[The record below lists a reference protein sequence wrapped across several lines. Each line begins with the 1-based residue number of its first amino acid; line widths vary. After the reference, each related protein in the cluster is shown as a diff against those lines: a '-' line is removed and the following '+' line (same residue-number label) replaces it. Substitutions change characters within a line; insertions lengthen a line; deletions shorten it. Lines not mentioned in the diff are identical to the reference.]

1 MSKSYQQA
9 PASRG
14 QNQGEG
20 GKKTYTMQDLLDAT
34 KQILKDDDIGKK
46 LPDSA
51 IANLSKLLVKTVIKG
66 DL

>member
-1 MSKSYQQA
+1 MSKSHQQE
-9 PASRG
+9 PAKQSQEHG
-14 QNQGEG
+14 AG
-20 GKKTYTMQDLLDAT
+20 GKKTYTMQDLLEAT

-51 IANLSKLLVKTVIKG
+51 IANLSKLLVKTAIKG